1 MTTEESYTSKCD
13 HLAGE
18 SMEHHEKY
26 LGKRLYRGLFVS
38 SKKGRMNADCNGA
51 IGMLRK
57 ANIIRDADIV
67 SLLDRGDIVSPVV
80 VNVKGFKHPKQT
92 VRK

>member
-1 MTTEESYTSKCD
+1 
-13 HLAGE
+13 
-18 SMEHHEKY
+18 
-26 LGKRLYRGLFVS
+26 
-38 SKKGRMNADCNGA
+38 MNADCNGA

-80 VNVKGFKHPKQT
+80 VNVKGFKRPKQT